1 MKKHGT
7 RFGNKGWILVL
18 GCVLASAGC
27 ETSDGP
33 DGTLE
38 IVGDYVDQWGN
49 AVEITSQSITLAGMG
64 RYNVAEFDNNAN
76 WVVAEN
82 DAANEYFPGM
92 WSRFDWTEHGGDL
105 YLCQI
110 AYADESLEAAKDTEA
125 PDATDPASAGCGG
138 FGWTLLA
145 PAE

>member
-1 MKKHGT
+1 ML
-7 RFGNKGWILVL
+7 FGNKGWILVL
-18 GCVLASAGC
+18 GCVLAFAGC
-27 ETSDGP
+27 ETSQSV
-33 DGTLE
+33 LE
-38 IVGDYVDQWGN
+38 IEGNYVDQWGN
-49 AVEITSQSITLAGMG
+49 TIAITSDALTLAGMG
-64 RYNVAEFDNNAN
+64 RYHVAEFDNAAN

-92 WSRFDWTEHGGDL
+92 WSRFDWTEQAGTL

-125 PDATDPASAGCGG
+125 PDASDPANAGCGG
-138 FGWTLLA
+138 FGWTVLT